1 VSIGELAR
9 DCHVSSQT
17 MNRVVRA
24 MCGRELLTLIVEDR
38 RGKPI
43 RVELAPL
50 GSQILRSC
58 RPVMESVEDRL
69 VADIPR
75 PALEE
80 LHETLSAII
89 RNLRFELRRRRLEE
103 ALRPPEDRRRAPG

>member
-1 VSIGELAR
+1 
-9 DCHVSSQT
+9 
-17 MNRVVRA
+17 M
-24 MCGRELLTLIVEDR
+24 
-38 RGKPI
+38 
-43 RVELAPL
+43 
-50 GSQILRSC
+50 
-58 RPVMESVEDRL
+58 MESVEDRL

-75 PALEE
+75 PALEK